1 MTECVVC
8 LGWDET
14 VPGLCWFVASPSLEV
29 WVQSQATSCGI
40 CGRQSGLGA
49 GFSPSTVS
57 LHLGQSN
64 NKD

>member
-1 MTECVVC
+1 MSECVES

-14 VPGLCWFVASPSLEV
+14 LLVPCQPITVEV

-40 CGRQSGLGA
+40 CGRHSDLGA

-57 LHLGQSN
+57 LHVGQSH